1 MDGGERVLAWLVIT
15 LVILLI
21 CWGVFDWWAY

>member
-15 LVILLI
+15 LVILLL